1 MAFGHAVLRLVLGG
15 SDSREI
21 EADSSANLAEA
32 IPAIDLPHELLAP
45 PPTGEDTEVERRW
58 AHGFAD
64 IEAAVEL
71 VASGISP
78 RVVLSSF
85 PAWPGLLWRAYEL
98 AKEADVLILPTVVRP
113 GGRVD
118 IVVTRE
124 IPPNE

>member
-15 SDSREI
+15 SDTREI
-21 EADSSANLAEA
+21 EADSSANLADA
-32 IPAIDLPHELLAP
+32 IPASDLPGELLAP
-45 PPTGEDTEVERRW
+45 PPTGEAAEVERW

-85 PAWPGLLWRAYEL
+85 PTWPGLLWRAYEL

-124 IPPNE
+124 KPNE